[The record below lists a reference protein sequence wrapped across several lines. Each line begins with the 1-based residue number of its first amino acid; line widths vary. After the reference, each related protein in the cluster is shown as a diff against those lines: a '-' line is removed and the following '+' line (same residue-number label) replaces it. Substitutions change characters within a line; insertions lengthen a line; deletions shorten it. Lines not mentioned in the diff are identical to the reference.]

1 VLFPEIGFEIPS
13 GQKGQLTTVEGLLN
27 RAVEGLQQDQ
37 PVRRIMHP
45 EVAGKIDEVIEKLK
59 RLMTVDEPFTV
70 VLDDPCGNS
79 FIENLC
85 APSEDPLLKMES
97 YQRSHEQDI
106 MLGIQPAQTEGVVTE
121 NVDTE
126 STAETTTA
134 QATATTDEQEEG
146 IDDSSVIQDDE
157 ILTLPTCCPQCHAP
171 SVSRIKPVQIPFFKE
186 VIIMALTC
194 DACGYRSNEVK
205 SGSGISETG
214 TRITLRL
221 TDPTDL
227 SRDILKVSEE
237 L

>member
-97 YQRSHEQDI
+97 YQRHR
-106 MLGIQPAQTEGVVTE
+106 LRV
-121 NVDTE
+121 
-126 STAETTTA
+126 
-134 QATATTDEQEEG
+134 
-146 IDDSSVIQDDE
+146 SSLKTLIPSQQQKQQQHKQQQQ
-157 ILTLPTCCPQCHAP
+157 LT
-171 SVSRIKPVQIPFFKE
+171 SRKRV
-186 VIIMALTC
+186 
-194 DACGYRSNEVK
+194 
-205 SGSGISETG
+205 
-214 TRITLRL
+214 
-221 TDPTDL
+221 
-227 SRDILKVSEE
+227 
-237 L
+237 